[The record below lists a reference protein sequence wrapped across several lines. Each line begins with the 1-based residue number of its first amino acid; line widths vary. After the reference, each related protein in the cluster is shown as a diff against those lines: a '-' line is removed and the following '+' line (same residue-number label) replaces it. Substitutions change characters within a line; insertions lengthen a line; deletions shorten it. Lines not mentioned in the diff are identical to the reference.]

1 MQRMREFWNAF
12 RNFAIFFSFIMN
24 FVVMLVLLFVV
35 MLIFDIKNGIAEPLI
50 DGLHANFV
58 GLNNANIRTTVN
70 VDDEIPIDFD
80 LTVADTTV
88 VTLTQDVA
96 INGVP
101 AYFVIAGGGGD
112 ITGTV
117 DIVLP
122 AGTPLTIDLSLL
134 VPVQQTIPIS
144 LPVEVDIALS
154 DTELAVPFTN
164 LRNLFEPYVK
174 ALDNLPSGWG
184 EVRSFTFDAID
195 GEVDLTASTD
205 CSENP
210 WPIGTCDNNREVEV
224 DNDTDTTNDGQTSN
238 GGSSNGTNQTPPP
251 TTAPNTTPDNTAPS
265 SNATPTITPFPAS
278 Q

>member
-1 MQRMREFWNAF
+1 
-12 RNFAIFFSFIMN
+12 
-24 FVVMLVLLFVV
+24 
-35 MLIFDIKNGIAEPLI
+35 
-50 DGLHANFV
+50 
-58 GLNNANIRTTVN
+58 LNDAHIVTTIN
-70 VDDEIPIDFD
+70 VEDEIPINFD

-96 INGVP
+96 INSVP

-134 VPVQQTIPIS
+134 VPVQQTIPIN
-144 LPVEVDIALS
+144 LPVDIDIALAE
-154 DTELAVPFTN
+154 TQLAEPFTN

-195 GEVDLTASTD
+195 GDVDLTAPTD

-210 WPIGTCDNNREVEV
+210 WPIGTCDNDRSV
-224 DNDTDTTNDGQTSN
+224 DDITDSAGGGQSTDSNNEGTTIL
-238 GGSSNGTNQTPPP
+238 PP
-251 TTAPNTTPDNTAPS
+251 TTVPNTTIDTPAPS

-278 Q
+278 E